1 MGGANLFVS
10 SAGDREPLLQ
20 IGRRNIE
27 AVSSALR
34 RLGLPI
40 VGEDVGGTYGRS
52 VEFCIVDGRLR
63 IRTSSG
69 IVRQF

>member
-1 MGGANLFVS
+1 VGGANLFVS